1 MSKIEGVQKEI
12 YDTLEL
18 ESLSFSF
25 QLQKISKSKQICK
38 SSNPLWTIFKRLI
51 SSIWRVLIKIQLC
64 A

>member
-25 QLQKISKSKQICK
+25 QLQKISKSK
-38 SSNPLWTIFKRLI
+38 
-51 SSIWRVLIKIQLC
+51 
-64 A
+64 